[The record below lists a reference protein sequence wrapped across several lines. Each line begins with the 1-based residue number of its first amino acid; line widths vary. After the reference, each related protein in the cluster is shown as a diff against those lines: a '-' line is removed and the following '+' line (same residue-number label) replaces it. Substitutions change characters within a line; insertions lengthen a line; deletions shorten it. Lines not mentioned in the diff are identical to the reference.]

1 MGFGALVG
9 KAIGFGLKNAPKI
22 GKAFGSIAEGS
33 RKFGQIVEGGKKFG
47 QVVDIASGGKLGQT
61 KFYKDADSLANKAQM
76 ITGQVSNNFNK
87 AGAQFEKSFN

>member
-1 MGFGALVG
+1 MGFGSLIG
-9 KAIGFGLKNAPKI
+9 KAFSFGMKNAPKI

-47 QVVDIASGGKLGQT
+47 QVIDTASGGKLGQT
-61 KFYKDADSLANKAQM
+61 RFYKNADKLTDKAQM